1 MNNLEILR
9 CDDHIKK
16 MIKNVLEDDA
26 KGSIDNFDCIV
37 LPSPYNE
44 NACYYA
50 QETIDFVKFFQ
61 EVNEKISI
69 ALLSNEDVEV
79 RSLHSFDI
87 FMPIIWIAENTLL
100 PIIVGIVSAYIF
112 DKMKGRESEE
122 ANVDL
127 SFVVE
132 RDNET
137 KIIHYKGP
145 AHEFE
150 EKFSQI
156 DLNEM

>member
-1 MNNLEILR
+1 MNNLEISR
-9 CDDHIKK
+9 CDDRIKE
-16 MIKNVLEDDA
+16 MIKNVLEDDT
-26 KGSIDNFDCIV
+26 KGPIDNFGCIV

-69 ALLSNEDVEV
+69 ALLNNEDVKV

-132 RDNET
+132 RGNET
-137 KIIHYKGP
+137 KIIHYKGS
-145 AHEFE
+145 AREFG

>member
-1 MNNLEILR
+1 MNNLEISR
-9 CDDHIKK
+9 CDDRIKK
-16 MIKNVLEDDA
+16 RIKNVLEDDT
-26 KGSIDNFDCIV
+26 KGPIDNFDCIV

-44 NACYYA
+44 NTCYYA

-69 ALLSNEDVEV
+69 ALLNNEDVKV
-79 RSLHSFDI
+79 RSLHSFDF

-145 AHEFE
+145 AREFE